1 MRKILIYL
9 FLVLILSSTA
19 SARKT
24 GCEGDCEN
32 GIGTWT
38 YTDKTV
44 YVGEWR
50 ATLKHGQ
57 GTETWPNGYIYE
69 GEFFNSKWQ
78 GQGTLTFPDG
88 ATYAGAWRDGYMNG
102 LGS

>member
-1 MRKILIYL
+1 MRKIHIYL

-50 ATLKHGQ
+50 GTLKNGQ
-57 GTETWPNGYIYE
+57 
-69 GEFFNSKWQ
+69 
-78 GQGTLTFPDG
+78 
-88 ATYAGAWRDGYMNG
+88 
-102 LGS
+102 

>member
-1 MRKILIYL
+1 MRKTLVYL
-9 FLVLILSSTA
+9 FLVFILSTTA

-50 ATLKHGQ
+50 GTLKNGQ
-57 GTETWPNGYIYE
+57 GTAVSYTHL
-69 GEFFNSKWQ
+69 
-78 GQGTLTFPDG
+78 TLPTTP
-88 ATYAGAWRDGYMNG
+88 YV
-102 LGS
+102 

>member
-69 GEFFNSKWQ
+69 GEFLNSKWQ

-88 ATYAGAWRDGYMNG
+88 ATYVGEWRDGNMN
-102 LGS
+102 